1 MPLWE
6 IFHHEHGELYLRT
19 PQRGTSRAVGA
30 CQVACYAGVAA
41 TAKRGKTA
49 PNSYVKENLFQKLCV
64 AEEAQSC
71 SRSLTGP
78 EKLVSKT
85 GQPSTGTGT
94 SSQSKES
101 ELPIRWPSSSLSLP
115 HIPNTTTTQSE
126 ESLEYPFQ
134 YEQLSPFSYDL
145 NSTATKA
152 EVTGALTTSSA
163 FDIPLFPVPLA
174 PSAPY
179 IACSGADGMLGAW
192 VDTDD
197 PIFLDEGLD
206 AFYYTPP
213 IDFFTESYDI
223 SDTSFAL
230 GCEPT
235 YVSRNDLLA
244 AENGKEP
251 DLIPQPDILY
261 PMFLS
266 GSTREDADWLSPR
279 LYERVVEMTS
289 HCKPAF
295 SFKIISCT

>member
-1 MPLWE
+1 MLCGSRSD
-6 IFHHEHGELYLRT
+6 GEER
-19 PQRGTSRAVGA
+19 QNS
-30 CQVACYAGVAA
+30 
-41 TAKRGKTA
+41 AKCVREGK
-49 PNSYVKENLFQKLCV
+49 SFQKLCV

-78 EKLVSKT
+78 EKPVSNT
-85 GQPSTGTGT
+85 GQPSTDTGT

-101 ELPIRWPSSSLSLP
+101 ELPIRWQPPSLSLP
-115 HIPNTTTTQSE
+115 NIPNATTTHSE
-126 ESLEYPFQ
+126 ESLECPFQ
-134 YEQLSPFSYDL
+134 YEQLSPFSYD
-145 NSTATKA
+145 STLTARKT

-163 FDIPLFPVPLA
+163 FNIPLFPVPLA

-179 IACSGADGMLGAW
+179 IACSSADGILGAW
-192 VDTDD
+192 IDPDD

-213 IDFFTESYDI
+213 IDFFTESYEI
-223 SDTSFAL
+223 SDTSSAL

-235 YVSRNDLLA
+235 YISQNDLLA

-251 DLIPQPDILY
+251 ELIPQPDILY

-266 GSTREDADWLSPR
+266 GSIREDADWLSPR

-289 HCKPAF
+289 HCKPA
-295 SFKIISCT
+295 SIFKIISYT